1 MLFSEDEDVEL
12 EDEDQ
17 ESTEADRELFDR
29 AGEFLVAIARADPAG
44 VVANGFSQV
53 LDACCKLFNSYV
65 FSTFAWLDL
74 VF

>member
-1 MLFSEDEDVEL
+1 MWYFFSEDEEVEL

-53 LDACCKLFNSYV
+53 LDACCKYLSM
-65 FSTFAWLDL
+65 TFLELISNAS
-74 VF
+74 F